1 METKDYIY
9 VPPAATTVTVYAG
22 RATGVGLCALEI
34 VDDLKREDD
43 EKMEM
48 TLTSLAVAPGAP
60 DAPAL
65 GFDVTTEV
73 TITDDGSTQ
82 NSAISL
88 SFPITF

>member
-1 METKDYIY
+1 METKGY

-22 RATGVGLCALEI
+22 SATGVGLCALEI

-43 EKMEM
+43 ETMEL

-65 GFDVTTEV
+65 GVDVTTEV
-73 TITDDGSTQ
+73 TITDDGT
-82 NSAISL
+82 
-88 SFPITF
+88 T